1 MLKSILLA
9 LSKFDFA
16 NTVSFLDGA
25 NESQRKDLQ
34 SELNVMKELAPH
46 KHVVELLACIT
57 KSGMKL
63 LEWRPSFGSYIIV
76 AVWQPNQN
84 HRGLDLKIF
93 VRRKIPTL
101 CPYGTRCYR
110 V

>member
-1 MLKSILLA
+1 MLKSNFLD
-9 LSKFDFA
+9 LSKLNFA
-16 NTVSFLDGA
+16 NTVLFVDGA

-63 LEWRPSFGSYIIV
+63 LQCHHSVVIS
-76 AVWQPNQN
+76 
-84 HRGLDLKIF
+84 
-93 VRRKIPTL
+93 
-101 CPYGTRCYR
+101 
-110 V
+110 

>member
-1 MLKSILLA
+1 MNWDNSLFKLKRTVLFLP
-9 LSKFDFA
+9 KFDFA
-16 NTVSFLDGA
+16 NTVSFVDGA

-63 LEWRPSFGSYIIV
+63 L
-76 AVWQPNQN
+76 
-84 HRGLDLKIF
+84 LK
-93 VRRKIPTL
+93 
-101 CPYGTRCYR
+101 
-110 V
+110 